1 MRDIK
6 VFMLANPAN
15 IYTNPYF
22 LYFDL
27 SLPYNNDIK
36 LFKDNLILLQYMKN
50 EEYRQEKRK
59 TKFGKL
65 IAGTSFED
73 YAINNKCLNDNK
85 NFIEKKEGTAKFSFA
100 FIYNNEY
107 FGVWFDYS
115 LGKIYVSNDCDKSSP
130 FIFACTLK
138 DHTPNTLLLNSVKKY
153 NCWKT
158 FIDNYRLGNLRFENA
173 KIKYVVQDLIKNILT
188 K

>member
-6 VFMLANPAN
+6 IFMLANPAN

-27 SLPYNNDIK
+27 SIPYNNDIK

-50 EEYRQEKRK
+50 EEYREAKRQ

-65 IAGTSFED
+65 VAGTSFEE
-73 YAINNKCLNDNK
+73 YAINNQALEQNK
-85 NFIEKKEGTAKFSFA
+85 DFIGKKQGTSKFSFA
-100 FIYNNEY
+100 FIYKNET
-107 FGVWFDYS
+107 FGVWFDYTM
-115 LGKIYVSNDCDKSSP
+115 GKIYVSNDYDKNSP

-138 DHTPNTLLLNSVKKY
+138 DHTPNTLLLSSAKKY
-153 NCWKT
+153 NCWKS
-158 FIDNYRLGNLRFENA
+158 FIDNYRIGNVRFENM
-173 KIKYVVQDLIKNILT
+173 KIKYVVQELLKIILT